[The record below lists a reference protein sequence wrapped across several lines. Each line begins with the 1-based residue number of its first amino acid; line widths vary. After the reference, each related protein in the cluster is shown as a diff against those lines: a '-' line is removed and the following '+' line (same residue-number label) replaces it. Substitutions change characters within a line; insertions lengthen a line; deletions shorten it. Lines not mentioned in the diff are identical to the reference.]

1 MRGRHCANRTRVRRA
16 DRLWGTDDRQCG
28 TGGRSRGRKGRQQGR
43 RCRNGGAR
51 DGQSTAPP
59 GQLGA
64 CLSTPT
70 SGPSA
75 HRARSLARRLAL
87 QALYQI
93 QINPLPWQDV
103 ETQFANDPEADR
115 GDLEYFRG
123 LIAVIAPNREALDL
137 RLAGLCEIAPPE
149 LDPIE
154 HAVLW
159 LGLHELQSHPEL
171 PYRVALDEAV
181 QLTKQFGATDGHKF
195 VNAVLDRAA
204 KQLRPDE
211 YGTPAGTSE

>member
-1 MRGRHCANRTRVRRA
+1 M
-16 DRLWGTDDRQCG
+16 
-28 TGGRSRGRKGRQQGR
+28 SI
-43 RCRNGGAR
+43 
-51 DGQSTAPP
+51 
-59 GQLGA
+59 
-64 CLSTPT
+64 PT
-70 SGPSA
+70 SQASG

-103 ETQFANDPEADR
+103 EQQFAADPEADR
-115 GDLEYFRG
+115 VDVEYFRG
-123 LIAVIAPNREALDL
+123 LIQAIAPNREALDL
-137 RLAGLCEIAPPE
+137 RLSGLCEIAPQE
-149 LDPIE
+149 LDPVE

-204 KQLRPDE
+204 RESRPQE
-211 YGTPAGTSE
+211 YGT

>member
-1 MRGRHCANRTRVRRA
+1 VI
-16 DRLWGTDDRQCG
+16 
-28 TGGRSRGRKGRQQGR
+28 SR
-43 RCRNGGAR
+43 
-51 DGQSTAPP
+51 DS
-59 GQLGA
+59 
-64 CLSTPT
+64 S
-70 SGPSA
+70 

-103 ETQFANDPEADR
+103 QLQFAADPEADR
-115 GDLEYFRG
+115 VDRDYFRQ
-123 LIAVIAPNREALDL
+123 LIEGIAPNREALDL
-137 RLAGLCEIAPPE
+137 RLSTLSEIPPPE

-159 LGLHELQSHPEL
+159 LGLHELQSCPEL
-171 PYRVALDEAV
+171 PYRVALAEAV

-204 KQLRPDE
+204 KESRPQE
-211 YGTPAGTSE
+211 YGRPLE

>member
-1 MRGRHCANRTRVRRA
+1 V
-16 DRLWGTDDRQCG
+16 
-28 TGGRSRGRKGRQQGR
+28 
-43 RCRNGGAR
+43 
-51 DGQSTAPP
+51 
-59 GQLGA
+59 
-64 CLSTPT
+64 T
-70 SGPSA
+70 SGASA

-103 ETQFANDPEADR
+103 QNQFALDPEAER
-115 GDLEYFRG
+115 VDLDYFQA
-123 LIAVIAPNREALDL
+123 LIQGIAPNREALDL
-137 RLAGLCEIAPPE
+137 RLSALCEIPPQE

-159 LGLHELQSHPEL
+159 LGLHELLSYPEL
-171 PYRVALDEAV
+171 PYRVALAEAV

-204 KQLRPDE
+204 QESRPHE
-211 YGTPAGTSE
+211 YGT